1 MNLHQPAAR
10 PADQLAADS
19 LAVEKF
25 AIGQSVP
32 RSEDPMLLRGQ
43 GRYTDDVSLPGQ
55 AYAVMVRSRNAHG
68 IIRAI
73 KLDAARKMP
82 GVLAVYTASDLEAY
96 GPLKCVV
103 PLKNRDG
110 TPMKKP
116 WRGALA
122 KDKVRYVGDPVACRH
137 RRNCKRR

>member
-10 PADQLAADS
+10 QADQLAADK

-68 IIRAI
+68 IIREI
-73 KLDAARKMP
+73 NARRSAKNA
-82 GVLAVYTASDLEAY
+82 GRARDLY
-96 GPLKCVV
+96 
-103 PLKNRDG
+103 
-110 TPMKKP
+110 
-116 WRGALA
+116 
-122 KDKVRYVGDPVACRH
+122 
-137 RRNCKRR
+137 RRRSGGLRRA